1 VSLLLSALGLAAVAA
16 GFVAYPLLMQRWST
30 LVDAVSGHVIDRESR
45 RRVALAAL
53 KEVEYDHASGKLDR
67 ADYLDMKVRLER
79 EALAAIQLEEAAVT
93 AADTAPIAH
102 PCGFTNPAGSRFC
115 AGCGKRL
122 A

>member
-16 GFVAYPLLMQRWST
+16 GFVVYPLLMQRWST
-30 LVDAVSGHVIDRESR
+30 LVDAVSGHVLDRESR

-53 KEVEYDHASGKLDR
+53 KEVEYDHVSGKLDR
-67 ADYLDMKVRLER
+67 ADYLDMKARLER

-93 AADTAPIAH
+93 AADAAPITH